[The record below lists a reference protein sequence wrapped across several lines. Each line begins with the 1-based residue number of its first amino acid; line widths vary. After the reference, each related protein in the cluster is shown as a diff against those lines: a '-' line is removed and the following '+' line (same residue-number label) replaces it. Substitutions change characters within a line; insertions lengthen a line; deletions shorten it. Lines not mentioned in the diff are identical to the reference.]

1 MSNHKNVIEING
13 RKYDAKTGALL
24 SGVVVKPR
32 VGSSIDGVVS
42 AKRAPE
48 PIKAPIQPVTVKAT
62 VPQKHQPSRAHVH
75 QITPRKTQRSKT
87 LMRRAVAKPKTSP
100 KPAEIHTFK
109 SSTVHNSRITRA
121 QAVQKNPFI
130 KKFDDSH
137 RHHMVK
143 KVAPLEVKEAPKA
156 HTVSKSHAP
165 QVAHKPVHHVKHT
178 SQSEKLFSE
187 ALDKI
192 TVPTHTDKK
201 SKKHAKKLGSRAVKW
216 VSGGFAALLIVGFI
230 TYMSLPSL
238 SVEFASARAGFNAGL
253 PGYQPS
259 GYKLSGPVAFEPG
272 KITINFQSNTDERSY
287 SVTQEVS
294 QWNSEALQENF
305 FAARNKRFE
314 TTQEAG
320 RTIFLYDN
328 GKASWVNGGVW
339 YQIDSNSLSSE
350 QLVRIASSL

>member
-13 RKYDAKTGALL
+13 RKYDAKTGTLL

-32 VGSSIDGVVS
+32 VGNSIDGVVS
-42 AKRAPE
+42 TKRAPE
-48 PIKAPIQPVTVKAT
+48 PVETTIQPSAT
-62 VPQKHQPSRAHVH
+62 KPSLPQKHQASRASIH
-75 QITPRKTQRSKT
+75 QIAPRKTQRSKT

-100 KPAEIHTFK
+100 KPAEVHTFK

-137 RHHMVK
+137 RHHIVK
-143 KVAPLEVKEAPKA
+143 KVAPLEVKEAPKVHA
-156 HTVSKSHAP
+156 ASKPHTP
-165 QVAHKPVHHVKHT
+165 QPHKPAHHVKHT

-192 TVPTHTDKK
+192 TVPTHTNKK

-305 FAARNKRFE
+305 FAARNKSFE

-320 RTIFLYDN
+320 RTIFLYDD